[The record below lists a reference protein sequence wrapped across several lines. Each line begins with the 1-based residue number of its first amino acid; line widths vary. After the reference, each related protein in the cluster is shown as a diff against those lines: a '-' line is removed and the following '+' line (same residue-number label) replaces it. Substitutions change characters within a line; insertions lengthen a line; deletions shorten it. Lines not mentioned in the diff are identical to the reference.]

1 MIKRFKMLMLEAKIR
16 IYGIMF
22 EHYKCKAIRYEYYV
36 KMTNI
41 YTDKIYNATED
52 FKKACSDYRVSQLE
66 AIIKE
71 LRSALLANTK
81 GVAVACDFLE
91 KYAAW
96 LEKRT

>member
-52 FKKACSDYRVSQLE
+52 FKKLV
-66 AIIKE
+66 
-71 LRSALLANTK
+71 
-81 GVAVACDFLE
+81 
-91 KYAAW
+91 
-96 LEKRT
+96 